1 MCDNITQPNNY
12 ANDIN
17 LFYLHRN
24 IKKLFETANS
34 KLQNVM
40 TRVLQAIFPEILMRQ
55 SICFFHKQKLLEE
68 IPLSPPDLI
77 KDKGNIG

>member
-1 MCDNITQPNNY
+1 
-12 ANDIN
+12 
-17 LFYLHRN
+17 
-24 IKKLFETANS
+24 
-34 KLQNVM
+34 M